1 MSEMH
6 AHSVAFV
13 RETQIPPSPPPALES
28 GIIKWMRE
36 NLFSNWFNSILTI
49 VALYF
54 VVRLVWGAAPWFLN
68 GVWDAGS
75 IKECRDIL
83 IAAGKETGACFA
95 VLVDRWDH
103 LLFGFKYP
111 QDAYWRPLLA
121 LVLLLVAAAP
131 ALFYMYVPRR
141 LLILTALY
149 PFFAY
154 WLIWGGSLWLPLCV
168 LAAILITGFV
178 FRFVES
184 MDIGLRRILAG
195 IVGIAA
201 GIGLGYL
208 LYLGAGELVFIA
220 NNVGTAGLN
229 IIPYVLFW
237 AAGIFTYVF
246 FIPMGIFI
254 GYSIYQ
260 SAEDGDLVTLVTA
273 LLAIYLML
281 SYALGPV
288 SGALNSII
296 PIELQAVPSRDMG
309 GFMLCLILGTVCVSL
324 SIPLGIVLALGR
336 QSSMPLIK
344 GVCVVFIEFVRGVP
358 LITLLFVANVMLAYF
373 MPPQTN
379 FDLILRVIIMITM
392 FSSAYIAEVIRGGL
406 AALPKGQY
414 EAADSLGLNYTQ
426 ATRLIIL
433 PQALKISIPGIVNVA
448 VGLFK
453 DTTLVSVI
461 SMFDIVGMI
470 RGPIQQSTD
479 WISVYW
485 EVYGFAALCFFVVCY
500 GISQYS
506 QWLERQLRTDH
517 H

>member
-1 MSEMH
+1 MTDKTVS
-6 AHSVAFV
+6 FV
-13 RETQIPPSPPPALES
+13 RHEQIPPSPPPLRETGAV
-28 GIIKWMRE
+28 KWVRE
-36 NLFSNWFNSILTI
+36 NLFSGWFNSLLTLL
-49 VALYF
+49 ALYF
-54 VVRLVWGAAPWFLN
+54 VVRIVISAAPWFYN
-68 GVWDAGS
+68 GVWDAAS

-83 IAAGKETGACFA
+83 GSTTGACFA

-111 QDAYWRPLLA
+111 ADGYWRPLVA
-121 LVLLLVAAAP
+121 FVLLLGAAAP
-131 ALFYMYVPRR
+131 ALFYMYLPRR

-149 PFFAY
+149 PFVAY
-154 WLIWGGSLWLPLCV
+154 WLIWGGSLWVPVCV
-168 LAAILITGFV
+168 LLAIIATGFV
-178 FRFVES
+178 FRVVGNLNL
-184 MDIGLRRILAG
+184 DLRRILAG
-195 IVGIAA
+195 IVGVAA
-201 GIGLGYL
+201 GIGLAYL
-208 LYLGAGELVFIA
+208 LYLGANELVFIA
-220 NNVGTAGLN
+220 NNVGTSGLN
-229 IIPYVLFW
+229 IIAYVLFW

-246 FIPMGIFI
+246 FIPMGIFV
-254 GYSIYQ
+254 GYAIYQ
-260 SAEDGDLVTLVTA
+260 SAEDGGLVTVVTA
-273 LLAIYLML
+273 LLAIYVML
-281 SYALGPV
+281 VYALGPV

-296 PIELQAVPSRDMG
+296 PLELQAVPSRDMG

-336 QSSMPLIK
+336 QSHMPLIK

-414 EAADSLGLNYTQ
+414 EAADSLGLNYAQ

-461 SMFDIVGMI
+461 SMFDVVGMI

-479 WISVYW
+479 WISIYW
-485 EVYGFAALCFFVVCY
+485 EVYGFAALCFFIVCY

-517 H
+517 R